1 MVTRKRSTKRSA
13 HVAAIDQENESEND
27 GASQPK
33 VPKELLVIAQEVKIV
48 RALACNDLTKR
59 NRQIRKLRKWFQ
71 LRAVSSFPFNEDD
84 FMRIWKGLYYNVWM
98 SDKPLVQ
105 EDLAEQLAQM
115 VDSFGGNTA
124 CSVAYFSAFMR
135 TMCQEWFGIDQW
147 RMDKFLMLVRRML
160 RYMLRVLKKS
170 KWSPDLIQT
179 FNTSM
184 QQSVLA
190 DQPKSRGLTMH
201 YMDVFFE
208 ELAKAANEEISAEQV
223 NLFVRPFVHYMGTQ
237 RDAKLVAQCRTRVL
251 NHLLYQS
258 ELGREYSEKY
268 KAWKE
273 MGFPSASI
281 DDVEKLDSGFDE
293 EEEEEGE
300 EQQQQQ
306 QQPEAI
312 SLDPRAGNVDVLMPE
327 LPFNATCVLD
337 ELQTLLRNNEYNSK
351 RRKGL
356 RKIQHIF
363 ETYAGGEFPLGVRN
377 MPKPEG
383 TTMADL
389 VEQKIAAAD
398 EFEETSFGTG
408 RNLKKL
414 SKSKRKRL
422 LKSINFDEVDE
433 DNFDEIISKAMSP
446 KLQKQVKRNEKMRSS
461 INNAWVIE
469 DLEEEQEEVDD
480 VSAEKIPKPNK
491 IKPVKEQVKKAKK
504 QLTPKAKE
512 PKPKKKLSEQKST
525 AEEVTETAPVPV
537 EVPPSTP
544 ASASAS
550 APSVAAPAA
559 STEEDMPKPSNGW
572 NEPLQLGEEE
582 YFVPSR
588 MVQLKQAN
596 NKLLLNPLAASA
608 TTKTIVQRQK
618 FATPQMP
625 KSSGSKRVRIVTK
638 CNSAYPKSD
647 YYRQLKLSPQV
658 PYDANRL
665 PGKSALKPHVL
676 PGPINPSYTKRK
688 RLFND
693 TL

>member
-1 MVTRKRSTKRSA
+1 MVTRKRAIKRTA
-13 HVAAIDQENESEND
+13 QVAAIDNHIDNDNDNENQDD

-71 LRAVSSFPFNEDD
+71 LRAVSSFPFTEDD

-105 EDLAEQLAQM
+105 EELAEQLAQM

-124 CSVAYFSAFMR
+124 CSLAYFSAFMR

-147 RMDKFLMLVRRML
+147 RMDKFLMLVRRMV
-160 RYMLRVLKKS
+160 RYMLRLLKKS
-170 KWSPDLIQT
+170 KWSPELIQT
-179 FNTSM
+179 FNTTM

-190 DQPKSRGLTMH
+190 EQPKSRGLTMH

-208 ELAKAANEEISAEQV
+208 ELAKAANEEITAAQV
-223 NLFVRPFVHYMGTQ
+223 NLFLLPFVHYVGTQ
-237 RDAKLVAQCRTRVL
+237 RDPKLVAQCRTRVFY
-251 NHLLYQS
+251 HLLYQS
-258 ELGREYSEKY
+258 ALGREYSEKY

-293 EEEEEGE
+293 EEEDDDEK
-300 EQQQQQ
+300 Q

-327 LPFNATCVLD
+327 LPLNADCVLE
-337 ELQTLLRNNEYNSK
+337 ELQTLLRTQDYNSK

-356 RKIQHIF
+356 RKLLHIF

-383 TTMADL
+383 TTLAEL
-389 VEQKIAAAD
+389 VEQKITDAD
-398 EFEETSFGTG
+398 DFEESNFGTG

-422 LKSINFDEVDE
+422 LSTINFEEVDE
-433 DNFDEIISKAMSP
+433 DNFNEVLDNAMTP
-446 KLQKQVKRNEKMRSS
+446 KLRKQVKRNEKVRSS
-461 INNAWVIE
+461 INNAWVVEAVDENGDEPIE
-469 DLEEEQEEVDD
+469 KDTAVTQDAKRAKKTVQKEELPKQK
-480 VSAEKIPKPNK
+480 AKQQPKPQS
-491 IKPVKEQVKKAKK
+491 KPQSKQQQSKEQ
-504 QLTPKAKE
+504 
-512 PKPKKKLSEQKST
+512 
-525 AEEVTETAPVPV
+525 
-537 EVPPSTP
+537 
-544 ASASAS
+544 
-550 APSVAAPAA
+550 PSVAPTTEESTTDQEATDAPAE
-559 STEEDMPKPSNGW
+559 SKNGW
-572 NEPLQLGEEE
+572 DEPLKPGEQEC
-582 YFVPSR
+582 FIPSR
-588 MVQLKQAN
+588 KVQLKQAN
-596 NKLLLNPLAASA
+596 NKLLLNPLAAQA
-608 TTKTIVQRQK
+608 TPKNPVQRVK
-618 FATPQMP
+618 LAAAKTD
-625 KSSGSKRVRIVTK
+625 SGSKKVRIMTK

-676 PGPINPSYTKRK
+676 PGPINPNYKKPK

>member
-1 MVTRKRSTKRSA
+1 MVTRKRPIKRSA
-13 HVAAIDQENESEND
+13 QVAAIDNDNENEIQDD

-71 LRAVSSFPFNEDD
+71 LRAVSSFPFTEDD

-105 EDLAEQLAQM
+105 EELAEQLAQM

-124 CSVAYFSAFMR
+124 CSLAYFSAFMR

-147 RMDKFLMLVRRML
+147 RMDKFLMLVRRMV
-160 RYMLRVLKKS
+160 RYMLRLLKKS
-170 KWSPDLIQT
+170 KWSPELIQT
-179 FNTSM
+179 FNTTM

-190 DQPKSRGLTMH
+190 EQPKSRGLTMH

-208 ELAKAANEEISAEQV
+208 ELAKAANEEITAAQV
-223 NLFVRPFVHYMGTQ
+223 NLFLLPFVHYVGTQ
-237 RDAKLVAQCRTRVL
+237 RDPKLVAQCRTRVFY
-251 NHLLYQS
+251 HLLYQS

-293 EEEEEGE
+293 EEEEEDE
-300 EQQQQQ
+300 KQP
-306 QQPEAI
+306 QPETI

-327 LPFNATCVLD
+327 LPLNADCVLE
-337 ELQTLLRNNEYNSK
+337 ELQTLLRTQEYNSK

-356 RKIQHIF
+356 RKLLHIF
-363 ETYAGGEFPLGVRN
+363 ETYAAGEFPLGVRN

-383 TTMADL
+383 TTLAEL
-389 VEQKIAAAD
+389 VEQKITDAD
-398 EFEETSFGTG
+398 EFEESNFGTG

-422 LKSINFDEVDE
+422 LSSINFEEVDE
-433 DNFDEIISKAMSP
+433 DNFNEVLDNAMTP
-446 KLQKQVKRNEKMRSS
+446 KLRKQVKRNEKVRSS
-461 INNAWVIE
+461 INNAWVVE
-469 DLEEEQEEVDD
+469 KVDENGD
-480 VSAEKIPKPNK
+480 NPTEKATANKP
-491 IKPVKEQVKKAKK
+491 ESKKAKK
-504 QLTPKAKE
+504 TAQKDELPKQKTKLQVKQQSKAQPTVVPTNEELTTDKE
-512 PKPKKKLSEQKST
+512 ATK
-525 AEEVTETAPVPV
+525 
-537 EVPPSTP
+537 
-544 ASASAS
+544 
-550 APSVAAPAA
+550 AAPA
-559 STEEDMPKPSNGW
+559 EVKSNGW
-572 NEPLQLGEEE
+572 EEPLKPGEQD

-588 MVQLKQAN
+588 KVQLKQAN
-596 NKLLLNPLAASA
+596 NKLLLNPLAAQV
-608 TTKTIVQRQK
+608 TPKNPVQRIK
-618 FATPQMP
+618 LETARTD
-625 KSSGSKRVRIVTK
+625 SGNKKVRIVTK

-647 YYRQLKLSPQV
+647 YYRQLKLSPQL
-658 PYDANRL
+658 PYDANRQ

-676 PGPINPSYTKRK
+676 PGPINPNYKKPK

>member
-1 MVTRKRSTKRSA
+1 MVTRKRPIKRSA
-13 HVAAIDQENESEND
+13 QVAAIDNDNENEIQDD

-71 LRAVSSFPFNEDD
+71 LRAVSSFPFTEDD

-105 EDLAEQLAQM
+105 EELAEQLAQM

-124 CSVAYFSAFMR
+124 CSLAYFSAFMR

-147 RMDKFLMLVRRML
+147 RMDKFLMLVRRMV
-160 RYMLRVLKKS
+160 RYMLRLLKKS
-170 KWSPDLIQT
+170 KWSPELIQT
-179 FNTSM
+179 FNATM

-190 DQPKSRGLTMH
+190 EQPKSRGLTMH

-208 ELAKAANEEISAEQV
+208 ELAKAANEEITAAQV
-223 NLFVRPFVHYMGTQ
+223 NLFLLPFVHYVGTQ
-237 RDAKLVAQCRTRVL
+237 RDPKLVAQCRTRVFY
-251 NHLLYQS
+251 HLLYQS

-293 EEEEEGE
+293 EEEEEDE
-300 EQQQQQ
+300 KQP
-306 QQPEAI
+306 QPETI

-327 LPFNATCVLD
+327 LPLNADCVLE
-337 ELQTLLRNNEYNSK
+337 ELQTLLRTQEYNSK

-356 RKIQHIF
+356 RKLLHIF
-363 ETYAGGEFPLGVRN
+363 ETYAAGEFPLGVRN

-383 TTMADL
+383 TTLAEL
-389 VEQKIAAAD
+389 VEQKITDAD
-398 EFEETSFGTG
+398 EFEESNFGTG

-422 LKSINFDEVDE
+422 LSSINFEEVDE
-433 DNFDEIISKAMSP
+433 DNFNEVLDNAMTP
-446 KLQKQVKRNEKMRSS
+446 KLRKQVKRNEKVRSS
-461 INNAWVIE
+461 INNAWVVE
-469 DLEEEQEEVDD
+469 KVDENGD
-480 VSAEKIPKPNK
+480 KPTEKATANKP
-491 IKPVKEQVKKAKK
+491 ESKKAKK
-504 QLTPKAKE
+504 TAQKDELPKQKTKLQVKQQSKAQPTVVPTNEELTTDK
-512 PKPKKKLSEQKST
+512 
-525 AEEVTETAPVPV
+525 EVTKV
-537 EVPPSTP
+537 
-544 ASASAS
+544 
-550 APSVAAPAA
+550 APAEA
-559 STEEDMPKPSNGW
+559 KSNGW
-572 NEPLQLGEEE
+572 EEPLKPGEQD

-588 MVQLKQAN
+588 KVQLKQAN
-596 NKLLLNPLAASA
+596 NKLLLNPLAAQV
-608 TTKTIVQRQK
+608 TPKNPVQRIK
-618 FATPQMP
+618 LETARTD
-625 KSSGSKRVRIVTK
+625 SGSKKVRIVTK

-647 YYRQLKLSPQV
+647 YYRQLKLSPQL
-658 PYDANRL
+658 PYDANRQ

-676 PGPINPSYTKRK
+676 PGPINPNYKKPK